1 MKSRRLTMFFFT
13 LFLFGSAQTAPSLAH
28 TSLMSQIPVGNST
41 IESLPEFIELT
52 FDESLI
58 VIGDAN
64 LLEVRSPSGRV
75 ITIGKVRIIN
85 NVVTRNIAQS
95 LEQGKYLVD
104 YRVVSEDGHVV
115 EGQYSFKL
123 KSNTSASPQS
133 ASSDAPS
140 MQSQTPIDT
149 PEVIASPSAISE
161 TGSNEIVETTEH
173 IDHSFFDRHDAHIFL
188 GIGALLAIY
197 IWWKVRKRR
206 ITSTQ

>member
-13 LFLFGSAQTAPSLAH
+13 LFLFGSAQAAPSLAH

-75 ITIGKVRIIN
+75 ITIGKVRIAN

-123 KSNTSASPQS
+123 KTNTSASPQS
-133 ASSDAPS
+133 APSDAPS
-140 MQSQTPIDT
+140 MQSQSPTDT

-161 TGSNEIVETTEH
+161 TGSDEIVETREH

>member
-1 MKSRRLTMFFFT
+1 MFFFT

-28 TSLMSQIPVGNST
+28 TSLISQIPVGNST
-41 IESLPEFIELT
+41 IESLPEFVELT

-64 LLEVRSPSGRV
+64 LLEVTSPSGKLISV
-75 ITIGKVRIIN
+75 GKVRIIN
-85 NVVTRNIAQS
+85 NVVTRDIAQT

-123 KSNTSASPQS
+123 KSNTSSSPQS
-133 ASSDAPS
+133 APSDEPS
-140 MQSQTPIDT
+140 MQSQSPMDT
-149 PEVIASPSAISE
+149 PEVIASPSTISE
-161 TGSNEIVETTEH
+161 TGSNEIVETEEH
-173 IDHSFFDRHDAHIFL
+173 TDHSFFDRHDAHIFL
-188 GIGALLAIY
+188 GIGALSAIY

-206 ITSTQ
+206 ITSDQ